1 MKHCINKSIRSA
13 RTVALSGLLAAL
25 FAAGCTTKDDTLG
38 ANLIPDNQQLKAGY
52 AVFQWNKEVL
62 TGLDALNPK
71 KYVETRLYQTDSVVS
86 SNLKQGYLGAAY
98 NDTVGLRTAGFL
110 SQFSNYYLVDD
121 GYFGYR
127 PIFDSA
133 QILLSVSAYGRD
145 TMTEQKFE
153 VYEIKDNAYLT
164 EKPLSAGKTERDS
177 VFYLNF
183 DPEHAATAT
192 DADEKNILGQKLF
205 EFTLGGDNGPSKTA
219 VTMKPTP
226 EGREF
231 IQRLMLQ
238 TGERKGDYSIYDV
251 NNMSEWF
258 KVFKGLYIRP
268 VDTDKLK
275 APGQSKGSVY
285 TLDLSA
291 SGFAVYGR
299 NRVEEDPSLI
309 KDTIGMVYYFYVS
322 DFTEGNVSVNTVR
335 HDYTS
340 SKIDPDEARAYIDGK
355 PNPNRPEKSRVYV
368 EGMGGV
374 TTEITFTQEF
384 FDDLQKLID
393 TENAE
398 SKKEFT
404 TLAFTQ
410 VQMEI
415 YFPDGGRYDWQDID
429 PSQPGITGGDP
440 TFTGS
445 PLVDRMN
452 VAPSRIGMY
461 TDYGRKVNI
470 SDYAYLYESY
480 YGTSLAYG
488 GYINRSHG
496 CYRMDITS
504 HVQEMWNQYMERGKK
519 LEEVPLRKVYLG
531 PEATDFF
538 TTDFTELQGQPDDNG
553 SESQAPI
560 RFKIAYNL
568 IK

>member
-183 DPEHAATAT
+183 DPEHAAT

-205 EFTLGGDNGPSKTA
+205 EFTLGGNNGPSKTA
-219 VTMKPTP
+219 VTMNPTP

-268 VDTDKLK
+268 AEAEKLK

-335 HDYTS
+335 HDYTD
-340 SKIDPDEARAYIDGK
+340 SKINPNEARAYIDGK

-429 PSQPGITGGDP
+429 PSQPGITGNDP
-440 TFTGS
+440 KFEGS

-480 YGTSLAYG
+480 YDTSLAYG

-553 SESQAPI
+553 SKSQAPI

>member
-1 MKHCINKSIRSA
+1 MKHCINKLFGSTRV
-13 RTVALSGLLAAL
+13 VALFGLLAAL

-52 AVFQWNKEVL
+52 AVFQWDTDPV
-62 TGLDALNPK
+62 TGEKIPNLNPK
-71 KYVETRLYQTDSVVS
+71 KYVETRLYQTDSIVS
-86 SNLKQGYLGAAY
+86 SNLTQGYLGAAY

-110 SQFSNYYLVDD
+110 SQFTNYYLVDE
-121 GYFGYR
+121 GYFGYK

-145 TMTEQKFE
+145 TMTEQKFY
-153 VYEIKDNAYLT
+153 VYEIESNAYLT

-177 VFYLNF
+177 VFYVNF
-183 DPEHAATAT
+183 DPENAAT
-192 DADEKNILGQKLF
+192 DAGKKNILGQRLF

-219 VTMKPTP
+219 VTMTPTDD
-226 EGREF
+226 GKEF
-231 IQRLMLQ
+231 IKRLMLQ
-238 TGERKGDYSIYDV
+238 SGERKGDYSIYDV
-251 NNMSEWF
+251 ENLSEWF
-258 KVFKGLYIRP
+258 KEFKGLYIRP
-268 VDTDKLK
+268 AEAEQLK
-275 APGQSKGSVY
+275 VPAQSKGSVY

-322 DFTEGNVSVNTVR
+322 DLDEGNVSVNTVR
-335 HDYTS
+335 HDYTGS
-340 SKIDPDEARAYIDGK
+340 EINLDEARAYNSDGT
-355 PNPNRPEKSRVYV
+355 PNPIENRPPKSRVYV

-374 TTEITFTQEF
+374 TTEIAFTQEF

-393 TENAE
+393 KENAE
-398 SKKEFT
+398 SKKDFT

-415 YFPDGGRYDWQDID
+415 YFPDGGRYDWSWDTDID
-429 PSQPGITGGDP
+429 AVEGLIA
-440 TFTGS
+440 
-445 PLVDRMN
+445 RMN
-452 VAPSRIGMY
+452 VAPSRLGMY
-461 TDYGRKVNI
+461 TDYGKKTNI
-470 SDYAYLYESY
+470 PDYAYLYESY
-480 YGTSLAYG
+480 YDTSLAYG
-488 GYINRSHG
+488 GYVNRSHG

-504 HVQEMWNQYMERGKK
+504 HVQEMWNQYMKNGKK
-519 LEEVPLRKVYLG
+519 LDEVPLRRIYLG

-538 TTDFTELQGQPDDNG
+538 TTDFTELQGQPDENG
-553 SESQAPI
+553 SGGESQAPI